1 MDEYD
6 VEHDELSLVGCNG
19 YLVGLDGPI
28 YYLCLVATGTGGTE
42 FHGRHM

>member
-28 YYLCLVATGTGGTE
+28 NCTVATGTGGTD
-42 FHGRHM
+42 RNST

>member
-1 MDEYD
+1 MLTQSLYIIGDQVDEYD

-28 YYLCLVATGTGGTE
+28 Y
-42 FHGRHM
+42 